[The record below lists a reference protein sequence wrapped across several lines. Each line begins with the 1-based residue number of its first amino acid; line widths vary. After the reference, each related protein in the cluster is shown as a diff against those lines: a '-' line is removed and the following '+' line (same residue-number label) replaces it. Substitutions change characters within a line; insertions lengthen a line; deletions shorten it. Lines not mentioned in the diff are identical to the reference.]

1 MHGNESNDEIT
12 LILNIV
18 TVVEKISLSQMA
30 SV

>member
-1 MHGNESNDEIT
+1 MHRNESNDEIT